1 MIGKISAR
9 GHRVAGL
16 IYYLYGPGR
25 NEAHTDPHLVAG
37 WRHPAEL
44 EPPLRADGRRDFR
57 NLTGLLQQPH
67 AALGQ
72 RGFERPVWHC
82 SVRAAPGDRM
92 LSDHEWAQVARD
104 IMHRTGLAPWGQDDD
119 AVRWIAVRHAPD
131 HIHVVAMLARQ
142 DGTRP
147 SFWNDRYRVGEACR
161 AAEERLGL
169 RQTAPR
175 DRTGAPRPTRAESEK
190 ARRQGRSEPPRI
202 TLRRAVS
209 TAAAA
214 AASEREFF
222 ARLDAAGV
230 SVRRRYST
238 HNPGEI
244 TGYAVALPA
253 DSTRTG
259 GPVWYSGGKLAPDL
273 TLPKLRHRWAA
284 SGAAPRDQFTAAERD
299 TIWEHAAQA
308 ASRATAEIR
317 SLAGT
322 DPGAAA
328 DAAWAAADTLHAAA
342 SALGSQELRRAADSY
357 ARAAR
362 LPYGRT
368 PRHTGTGTSLRRAA
382 RLLAAAAPA
391 LDDPTYA
398 QIALILRL
406 AALIEAVADMRAAQC
421 HAAQLSAA
429 RAAAA
434 HLHAARCAY
443 GVRPAP
449 QHVRSRSSRAQP
461 DFPFSIHDAVA
472 RASQTASS
480 AQDTTRTSRASRSP
494 APPRPR
500 GPTR

>member
-1 MIGKISAR
+1 M
-9 GHRVAGL
+9 
-16 IYYLYGPGR
+16 PGR
-25 NEAHTDPHLVAG
+25 RGTARAAADRAPGPDRRTAAHPGGVG
-37 WRHPAEL
+37 E
-44 EPPLRADGRRDFR
+44 G
-57 NLTGLLQQPH
+57 
-67 AALGQ
+67 
-72 RGFERPVWHC
+72 
-82 SVRAAPGDRM
+82 AAPGPFRATPD
-92 LSDHEWAQVARD
+92 
-104 IMHRTGLAPWGQDDD
+104 
-119 AVRWIAVRHAPD
+119 HAP
-131 HIHVVAMLARQ
+131 
-142 DGTRP
+142 
-147 SFWNDRYRVGEACR
+147 
-161 AAEERLGL
+161 
-169 RQTAPR
+169 
-175 DRTGAPRPTRAESEK
+175 
-190 ARRQGRSEPPRI
+190 
-202 TLRRAVS
+202 
-209 TAAAA
+209 
-214 AASEREFF
+214 
-222 ARLDAAGV
+222 AGV

-406 AALIEAVADMRAAQC
+406 AALIEAVDDMRAAQC
-421 HAAQLSAA
+421 HAAQVSAA